1 MAKATDKATDK
12 ATEKPAGVAVELDG
26 GAVLALLERLVVA
39 VEGMAKDSATVR
51 AYIETNGVPG
61 SLYERLQ
68 RALPRART
76 VRGVLGLWLKVREGL
91 GPGERGAALDL
102 CVLHVAG
109 LVSASRQGDARQKW
123 ARWVL
128 TAERTEA
135 AAVEEDKRVA
145 DERRASSSSASSSSS
160 AEGGS

>member
-1 MAKATDKATDK
+1 MAKATDKVTEKPA
-12 ATEKPAGVAVELDG
+12 EKPAGVAVKLDG
-26 GAVLALLERLVVA
+26 AAVLALLERFVA
-39 VEGMAKDSATVR
+39 AAESIAKDTATVR

-76 VRGVLGLWLKVREGL
+76 VRGVLGLWLKVRDGL
-91 GPGERGAALDL
+91 GPGERGAALEL
-102 CVLHVAG
+102 CVIQVAG
-109 LVSASRQGDARQKW
+109 LVSSSRQGDARQKW

-128 TAERTEA
+128 TAQNTEA

-160 AEGGS
+160 TEGGS